1 MKLCIYIFVIA
12 QFFTIA
18 YANNS
23 VELQQ
28 QFKTAYQSYKSS
40 LNSNDLTHQKTA
52 AKEAYELGR
61 KLYGDTHINSA
72 KLALNYVVSR
82 HKLKELSQNDELES
96 FIASVYREKY
106 GNHSKELIDLYYLL
120 SKSVGWEDKE
130 QYNDYIN
137 KSLKLAAEA
146 KPHAPALTAATQ
158 LIMGKDLIN
167 TGDRR
172 GKIILEALEY
182 FDSTF
187 PSNDKRVVEAK
198 FWAGKY
204 YLSFEKRNNAI
215 EVLTSN
221 LPVFE
226 KVKGATH
233 PLELAT
239 HAFLVQA
246 YEGKRMSDE
255 ATKHCQAIGSMTPW
269 DDSQEAT
276 PIYRVNPKY
285 PIDMARKGKS
295 GYVVFEFTITDIGT
309 IDDIKT
315 LEYEGKAFIKEGKL
329 ALEQWRYAPKFVDG
343 KAVAAEK
350 QTLRLDFTLG

>member
-1 MKLCIYIFVIA
+1 MKLCIYIFIIT

-18 YANNS
+18 YASNS
-23 VELQQ
+23 AELQQ

-40 LNSNDLTHQKTA
+40 LNSKDLTHQKTT
-52 AKEAYELGR
+52 AKEAYELGK
-61 KLYGDTHINSA
+61 KLYGDMHINTA
-72 KLALNYVVSR
+72 KLALNYVVTL
-82 HKLKELSQNDELES
+82 HKLKEFKNSNELEP
-96 FIASVYREKY
+96 FIANVYREKY
-106 GNHSKELIDLYYLL
+106 GNHSKELIDLYYFL
-120 SKSVGWEDKE
+120 SKSVGWENKK

-158 LIMGKDLIN
+158 LIMGKDFIN
-167 TGDRR
+167 EGDRR
-172 GKIILEALEY
+172 GKIILEALDY
-182 FDSTF
+182 FASTF
-187 PSNDKRVVEAK
+187 PSNDKRVVEAR

-204 YLSFEKRNNAI
+204 YLSFEKRNSAI
-215 EVLTSN
+215 EMLTSN

-226 KVKGATH
+226 NVKGATH

-285 PIDMARKGKS
+285 PMDMARKGKS
-295 GYVVFEFTITDIGT
+295 GYVLFEFTITDIGT

-343 KAVAAEK
+343 QAVEAKK
-350 QTLRLDFTLG
+350 QTLRLEFTLG